1 MEAIA
6 ISASPRSDTG
16 KGANR
21 RLRAKGLIPAVLY
34 GHNLEQ
40 AISVSLDPRALNKAL
55 ENPKGSNALLQVEV
69 EGGGTHTALVREL
82 QREPVSRQVL
92 HVDLVCPNLEQNRV
106 SRIPVKFVG
115 KCIGVSLGGRLRT
128 PCRELEILSLP
139 ANIPSDVE
147 LDITNLEIDD
157 TVMVSE
163 LKFSDGVTAVF
174 DRDFVVA
181 KVVRARGAA
190 ADEEEAGGAEDAGD
204 EAEDGEG

>member
-1 MEAIA
+1 
-6 ISASPRSDTG
+6 SD
-16 KGANR
+16 
-21 RLRAKGLIPAVLY
+21 I
-34 GHNLEQ
+34 
-40 AISVSLDPRALNKAL
+40 
-55 ENPKGSNALLQVEV
+55 
-69 EGGGTHTALVREL
+69 
-82 QREPVSRQVL
+82 
-92 HVDLVCPNLEQNRV
+92 
-106 SRIPVKFVG
+106 
-115 KCIGVSLGGRLRT
+115 
-128 PCRELEILSLP
+128 
-139 ANIPSDVE
+139 E